1 MDDIIGK
8 YLRPD
13 SEIAVVGASIN
24 PEKYGHKVFKFLK
37 DRLFSVF
44 PVNPKYSE
52 ILGVK
57 AFSAVRDLPVN
68 ADICDIV
75 VPPNVGIEIAK
86 SIKDLSYKPLIWLQP
101 GAESDE
107 IISFCNENGLPV
119 VYGRCIMQETLRLQN
134 KRSRNEFRM
143 T

>member
-1 MDDIIGK
+1 MDEIINK
-8 YLRPD
+8 YLQLD
-13 SEIAVVGASIN
+13 STIAVIGATIN

-37 DRLFSVF
+37 DRKFEVF

-57 AFSAVRDLPVN
+57 TFPTVRYLPVRVN
-68 ADICDIV
+68 ICDFV
-75 VPPNVGIEIAK
+75 VRPSVGIEIVK

-119 VYGRCIMQETLRLQN
+119 VYGRCIMQETLRLQS
-134 KRSRNEFRM
+134 KRSRNEFGM